1 MNTIDIEKHIITC
14 SLIWLY
20 SAIILFLGGWVQ
32 PWLAI
37 PIACL
42 LVYCGIRCV
51 SHLLP
56 ERSPIPFSSQIIQL
70 LLFACMGFACSFFAG
85 HTGHFPQHILDMAQR
100 NAVYGNLYLQDWPIV
115 LPDGRYLVY
124 YFASFL
130 PAAFASKLAGADL
143 APVIL
148 MLWNAL
154 AYFLAFS
161 LLYYHFRKGSTTWLC
176 ILALLVIGDP
186 IILLSPI
193 SEYISHIFQIPV
205 SLNSQGGPL
214 VSGFICGPNHLPPV
228 ELLTV
233 LILNKRIR
241 HDSIPVLAAIAP
253 LFSAFASVGLLPFV
267 VWRYLNTNSPWEFCS
282 RKRIYAAIVI
292 FFSSVEGYTALLIA
306 GISILYYGCANGDL
320 VTTLCFL
327 VTYGKPMWYIILKN
341 VLHVGLIVVILS
353 LPFWIRQQ
361 KESGLLWAWLTSI
374 LITNLIFIGNGGP
387 NELAFKGSTPFLI
400 ITSVWWV
407 KRISTSSM
415 LHKIA
420 LGMILFAFSWASFSS
435 IIIPRLATFGKKDTH
450 INNPFND
457 HLYHPGTLLD
467 QTVVPSKPAVLPHV
481 LYATDGE
488 SRQYF
493 PFNLLPPEDE
503 KLYQR
508 PATFRPDN
516 KFLRSKP
523 SNSDLKIKS
532 IF

>member
-143 APVIL
+143 APIIL

-186 IILLSPI
+186 ITLLSPLADFLQL
-193 SEYISHIFQIPV
+193 IFQVPV
-205 SLNSQGGPL
+205 HLSSQVHPMSTGARCT
-214 VSGFICGPNHLPPV
+214 INHWPAIT
-228 ELLTV
+228 LLTLLV
-233 LILNKRIR
+233 LNRRIP
-241 HDSIPVLAAIAP
+241 HYSIPVLAAISL
-253 LFSAFASVGLLPFV
+253 LFSSFGAIGILPFV
-267 VWRYLNTNSPWEFCS
+267 IWRYLN
-282 RKRIYAAIVI
+282 AASFAKAVVT
-292 FFSSVEGYTALLIA
+292 FFSTIEGLTALLVV
-306 GISILYYGCANGDL
+306 GISILYYSCAHGDL
-320 VTTLCFL
+320 VTTLCFF
-327 VTYGKPMWYIILKN
+327 VTYGKPVWYIILKN
-341 VLHVGLIVVILS
+341 VLHIGLIVTVLS
-353 LPFWIRQQ
+353 LPFWWNQ
-361 KESGLLWAWLTSI
+361 KKDSELFKAWLVSI
-374 LITNLIFIGNGGP
+374 LLTNIIFIGNGGP
-387 NELAFKGSTPFLI
+387 NELAFKGSTPALVVI
-400 ITSVWWV
+400 SAMWAQ
-407 KRISTSSM
+407 RIASSQKF
-415 LHKIA
+415 HKIMLLA
-420 LGMILFAFSWASFSS
+420 VLVTFTWQEFDSV
-435 IIIPRLATFGKKDTH
+435 IIPRLSTFGLKEEH

-467 QTVVPSKPAVLPHV
+467 QTVAPSKPAVLPHV